1 MRGKKWIFLLFVA
14 GIQLKFVVENIYLS
28 DNTLIPLNEKFRMF
42 PWRRG

>member
-1 MRGKKWIFLLFVA
+1 MDFPPLRCRYKAQICRGKK
-14 GIQLKFVVENIYLS
+14 KS